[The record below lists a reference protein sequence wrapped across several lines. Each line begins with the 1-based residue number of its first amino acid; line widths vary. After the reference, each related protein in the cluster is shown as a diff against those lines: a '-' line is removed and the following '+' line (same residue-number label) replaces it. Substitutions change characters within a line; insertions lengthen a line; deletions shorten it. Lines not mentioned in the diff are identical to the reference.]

1 MTDYI
6 GNRDN
11 NKNTIGDF
19 VFVPVVT
26 GDPISSGISTA
37 VASAVATII
46 NSINKGKPNPNDWKG
61 WNDLDNKN
69 RQPTGTSVVHWII
82 NDGDSIQNEALNILQ
97 YITNYGTNNVLGYSQ
112 FYNKTITVQDIANK
126 LQRGGYVNEAN
137 MLLQQNT
144 DQQPMDQAV
153 QAVNKTGQAVKSIGT
168 ANWILYGG
176 IALALFLILK
186 KK

>member
-6 GNRDN
+6 GYRDN
-11 NKNTIGDF
+11 GKIGF
-19 VFVPVVT
+19 GEATLVT
-26 GDPISSGISTA
+26 GGAALPITAIIDIA
-37 VASAVATII
+37 VAAIPFII
-46 NSINKGKPNPNDWKG
+46 SLIGKKGQPNPNDWKG
-61 WNDLDNKN
+61 WNALDSKN
-69 RQPTGTSVVHWII
+69 WII

-97 YITNYGTNNVLGYSQ
+97 YINNYGTNNVLGYNS

-137 MLLQQNT
+137 MLVQQNT
-144 DQQPMDQAV
+144 EQQPVDQAV
-153 QAVNKTGQAVKSIGT
+153 QAVKKIST

>member
-6 GNRDN
+6 GYKDN
-11 NKNTIGDF
+11 AKIGF
-19 VFVPVVT
+19 PVAAAIEIAT
-26 GDPISSGISTA
+26 QAIPFIISLLG
-37 VASAVATII
+37 
-46 NSINKGKPNPNDWKG
+46 KGKPNPNDWQG
-61 WNDLDNKN
+61 YNALDSKN
-69 RQPTGTSVVHWII
+69 RQPIGTSVINWII

-97 YITNYGTNNVLGYSQ
+97 YISNYGTNNILGYSA
-112 FYNKTITVQDIANK
+112 YYDKTITVQDIANK

-137 MLLQQNT
+137 MLIQQST
-144 DQQPMDQAV
+144 DQQPVDQAV
-153 QAVNKTGQAVKSIGT
+153 QAVKSVGT

>member
-6 GNRDN
+6 GYRDN

-46 NSINKGKPNPNDWKG
+46 NSINKGKPNPNDWQG
-61 WNDLDNKN
+61 WNALDNKN
-69 RQPTGTSVVHWII
+69 RQPTGTSVIHWII

-112 FYNKTITVQDIANK
+112 FYNKTITIQDIANK
-126 LQRGGYVNEAN
+126 LERGGYVNEAN

-144 DQQPMDQAV
+144 QQQPVDQAV
-153 QAVNKTGQAVKSIGT
+153 QAVKKISTS
-168 ANWILYGG
+168 NWILYGG

>member
-6 GNRDN
+6 GYKDN
-11 NKNTIGDF
+11 AKIGF
-19 VFVPVVT
+19 PVAAAIEIAT
-26 GDPISSGISTA
+26 QAIPFIISLLG
-37 VASAVATII
+37 
-46 NSINKGKPNPNDWKG
+46 KGKPNPNDWQG
-61 WNDLDNKN
+61 YNALDSKN
-69 RQPTGTSVVHWII
+69 RQPIGTSVINWII

-97 YITNYGTNNVLGYSQ
+97 YISNYGTNNILGYSA
-112 FYNKTITVQDIANK
+112 FYDKTITVQDIANK

-137 MLLQQNT
+137 MLIQQST
-144 DQQPMDQAV
+144 DQQPVDQAV
-153 QAVNKTGQAVKSIGT
+153 QSVKSIST

>member
-6 GNRDN
+6 GYKDN
-11 NKNTIGDF
+11 GKIGF
-19 VFVPVVT
+19 GEATLVT
-26 GDPISSGISTA
+26 GGAALPITAIIDTA
-37 VASAVATII
+37 VAVIPFII
-46 NSINKGKPNPNDWKG
+46 TLLGKKGQPNPNDWKG
-61 WNDLDNKN
+61 WNDLDAKN
-69 RQPTGTSVVHWII
+69 RQPIGTSVVHWII

-97 YITNYGTNNVLGYSQ
+97 YINNYGTNNVLGYNS

-137 MLLQQNT
+137 MLVQQNT
-144 DQQPMDQAV
+144 DQQPVDQAV
-153 QAVNKTGQAVKSIGT
+153 QAVKKIST